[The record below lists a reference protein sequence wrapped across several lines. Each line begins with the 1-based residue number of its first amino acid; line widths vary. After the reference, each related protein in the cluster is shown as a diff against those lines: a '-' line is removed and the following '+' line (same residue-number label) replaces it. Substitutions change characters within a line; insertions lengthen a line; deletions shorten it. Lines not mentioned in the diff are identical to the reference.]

1 MSFERKNI
9 AQMRGYIPGE
19 QSVVEGV
26 IKLNT
31 NENPYPASPLVTDAL
46 AGIEVG
52 DLRRYPPPTADE
64 FRKTAAQIHQ
74 LDPLNIIP
82 TNGGDE
88 LLRLAITTFVD
99 ERETIAITKPSYS
112 LYPVLTR
119 LQNCSLTEISL
130 SNNISLPTN
139 FTDLLKKTKAKM
151 CIIVNPHAPTGS
163 LLPTSFVDELA
174 ANFPGVLVIDEAY
187 VDFVDPSE
195 KYNCIPLVNKHKNLL
210 LLRTLSKGY
219 SLAGL
224 RFGYGIADPSL
235 IEPMISK
242 TRDSYNTD
250 YVSQKLATAA
260 LLSQDYAKNI
270 WDKIRWSRQDLMR
283 RLMDL
288 GLKALPSQ
296 SNFLLT
302 QVPEE
307 VGASTLY
314 KKLKEKNIFV
324 RYFNEDPLRN
334 NIRISIGSEKE
345 NDVLISSIRDILEK

>member
-31 NENPYPASPLVTDAL
+31 NENPYPASPLVADTL
-46 AGIEVG
+46 AGIQVG
-52 DLRRYPPPTADE
+52 DLRRYPLPTADQ
-64 FRKTAAQIHQ
+64 FRKTAAQVHQ

-99 ERETIAITKPSYS
+99 EKETIAITKPSYS
-112 LYPVLTR
+112 LYPILTKI
-119 LQNCSLTEISL
+119 QNCSLTEISL
-130 SNNISLPTN
+130 SHNFGLPNN
-139 FTDLLKKTKAKM
+139 FTDLIKRTNAKM
-151 CIIVNPHAPTGS
+151 CILVNPHAPTGS
-163 LLPTSFVDELA
+163 LLPMSFINELA
-174 ANFPGVLVIDEAY
+174 ESFPGVLVIDEAY

-195 KYNCIPLVNKHKNLL
+195 NYNCIPLVKKHNNLL

-235 IEPMISK
+235 IEPMMSK

-260 LLSQDYAKNI
+260 LLSQDYAKNT
-270 WDKIRWSRQDLMR
+270 WDKIRWSRQDLMK
-283 RLMDL
+283 RLTDL
-288 GLKALPSQ
+288 GLKAFPSQ
-296 SNFLLT
+296 TNFLLT

-314 KKLKEKNIFV
+314 NKLKQQNILV
-324 RYFNEDPLRN
+324 RYFNEESLRDK
-334 NIRISIGSEKE
+334 IRISIGSEKE
-345 NDVLISSIRDILEK
+345 NDFLISSIKDILSK